1 MYLCMTGPYARTLCG
16 PHHATGMG
24 HMMWATV
31 AYYGW
36 EPARICLPMF
46 SVTVP
51 PSGVGYEYVSFCPMP
66 VSSPT
71 ELPLVIV
78 CSLHVRVVMTG

>member
-1 MYLCMTGPYARTLCG
+1 MYVCTMYLCMTGPARTLCG

-24 HMMWATV
+24 HDV

-51 PSGVGYEYVSFCPMP
+51 PSGVGYEYVSF
-66 VSSPT
+66 SPT